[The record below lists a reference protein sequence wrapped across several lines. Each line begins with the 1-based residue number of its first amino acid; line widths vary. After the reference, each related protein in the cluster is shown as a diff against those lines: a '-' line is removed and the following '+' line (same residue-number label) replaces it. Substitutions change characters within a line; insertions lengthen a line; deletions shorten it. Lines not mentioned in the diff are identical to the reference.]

1 MKTIILLI
9 TVLLLT
15 LALPGCSWLPHTN
28 SSKSGVTGSK
38 TIVTPDM
45 SLAAKVVTV
54 NTAGRFVLLNFPA
67 ERMPK
72 IPQTLFIY
80 RAGLKVAE
88 VTVTGPRSEN
98 NIVADLVSG
107 DPRVGD
113 SVRAD

>member
-1 MKTIILLI
+1 MKTIFLL

-15 LALPGCSWLPHTN
+15 LVLPGCSWLPHFKSSN
-28 SSKSGVTGSK
+28 SGATGSK

-45 SLAAKVVTV
+45 ALAAKVVTV

-67 ERMPK
+67 DKMPK

-107 DPRVGD
+107 EPRVGD
-113 SVRAD
+113 TVRAD